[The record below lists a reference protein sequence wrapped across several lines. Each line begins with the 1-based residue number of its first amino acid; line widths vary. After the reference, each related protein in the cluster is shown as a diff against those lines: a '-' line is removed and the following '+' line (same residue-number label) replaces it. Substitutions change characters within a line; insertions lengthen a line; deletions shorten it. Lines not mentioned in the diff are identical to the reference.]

1 MSGRLKFAG
10 VARGTALTRSAL
22 VVALLC
28 VLLAGGRAWGDD
40 RVALVCSN
48 DTGDDERINAA
59 ISGSAPGGEVVLTG
73 TCLID
78 GTVRLVGDRTL
89 KGSSRTGAVIRQAP
103 GANLDAML
111 ASDSYLDDVPWTGD
125 PVTVRSLTLM
135 AERSTNPS
143 AGDALVLRSWQSVVE
158 DVSVRDA
165 NRHGIR
171 VTNLS
176 AGGVALTN
184 TQVNGRIVGSH
195 IDNSG
200 GRGVHVED
208 TGNSVTDWQLLDNWI
223 GDSGTDGIGLDN
235 AAGWLVRGNHVYGV
249 GRVALWA
256 DRLFGSSITDNYLE
270 DFGESGIRLSIQG
283 EAASTVSGNRVFDFS
298 GGTGTFLE
306 TRVNYGT
313 GNLAVIGNTL
323 RGNGSG
329 VGLDY
334 QRGPGAGLAVT
345 STGNLV
351 TGVTTPRRTS
361 AGVTVTSGA

>member
-1 MSGRLKFAG
+1 MSGGRGLHRVRRRAVLRSVLVLAVVG
-10 VARGTALTRSAL
+10 VLTVS
-22 VVALLC
+22 
-28 VLLAGGRAWGDD
+28 GRAWGDE
-40 RVALVCSN
+40 RVELRCFN
-48 DTGDDERINAA
+48 DTRDDERINAA
-59 ISGSAPGGEVVLTG
+59 LSGSAPGGEVALTG

-78 GTVRLVGDRTL
+78 GTVRLVGERTL
-89 KGSSRTGAVIRQAP
+89 RGSSRGGAIVKQAP

-125 PVTVRSLTLM
+125 PVTLRSLTLM
-135 AERSTNPS
+135 AERSTNPG

-158 DVSVRDA
+158 DVAVRDA

-176 AGGVALTN
+176 SNGVALQN
-184 TQVNGRIVGSH
+184 SQVNGRIVGSH
-195 IDNSG
+195 VENSG

-208 TGNSVTDWQLLDNWI
+208 TGNSITDWQLLDNWI

-235 AAGWLVRGNHVYGV
+235 AAGWSVRGNHVYGV

-256 DRLFGSSITDNYLE
+256 DRVFGSSITDNYVE

-313 GNLAVIGNTL
+313 GNLAVVGNTL
-323 RGNGSG
+323 RGNGTG

-334 QRGPGAGLAVT
+334 QRGPGVGLVVSSA
-345 STGNLV
+345 GNLV
-351 TGVTTPRRTS
+351 TGVTTPRRVGS
-361 AGVTVTSGA
+361 GVTVTAGV

>member
-1 MSGRLKFAG
+1 MGGATSPARRRGWLTLAVVVLMAG
-10 VARGTALTRSAL
+10 VLSSEP
-22 VVALLC
+22 
-28 VLLAGGRAWGDD
+28 AWGAD
-40 RVALVCSN
+40 RVELVCAN

-59 ISGSAPGGEVVLTG
+59 LGGSDPGSEVVLTG

-89 KGSSRTGAVIRQAP
+89 RGGSRTGAVIRQAA

-111 ASDSYLDDVPWTGD
+111 ASDSYLDNVPWTGD
-125 PVTVRSLTLM
+125 PVTVRSLSLV
-135 AERSTNPS
+135 ADRDTNPG
-143 AGDALVLRSWQSVVE
+143 AHDALVLRSWQSVVE
-158 DVSVRDA
+158 DVRIEGA
-165 NRHGIR
+165 TRHGIR

-176 AGGVALTN
+176 ANGTALTN
-184 TQVNGRIVGSH
+184 TQVNGRIVGNH
-195 IDNSG
+195 IEGSG
-200 GRGVHVED
+200 ARGVHVED
-208 TGNSVTDWQLLDNWI
+208 TGNAVTDWQLLDNWI
-223 GDSGTDGIGLDN
+223 ADSGTDGIGMDN

-256 DRLFGSSITDNYLE
+256 ERLFGSSITDNYLE
-270 DFGESGIRLSIQG
+270 DFAESGIRLSVQG
-283 EAASTVSGNRVFDFS
+283 DVASTVSGNRVFDFS

-313 GNLAVIGNTL
+313 GNLAVIGNTV

-334 QRGPGAGLAVT
+334 QLGPGAGLVVT

-351 TGVTTPRRTS
+351 TEVATPRRTG
-361 AGVTVTSGA
+361 AGVTVTSGS